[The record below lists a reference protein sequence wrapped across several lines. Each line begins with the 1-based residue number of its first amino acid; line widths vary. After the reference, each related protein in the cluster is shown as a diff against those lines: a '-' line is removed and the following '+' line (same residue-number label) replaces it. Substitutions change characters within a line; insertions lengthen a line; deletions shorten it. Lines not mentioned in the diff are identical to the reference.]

1 MPTYTQDNR
10 PLSVKTPLGKDVLLL
25 VGLTGHEAIS
35 QLFTFQLDLLAED
48 ASKVKF
54 DKLLGQK
61 ITVALKLPNEKERY
75 FNGICKRISQ
85 GGRSEGEVF
94 TSYHLEIVPQFWLLT
109 KRSQSKIFQHL
120 NVPDILKKVLDGL
133 DVTFEIQG
141 TFEPRDYCVQ
151 YRESDFNFASRL
163 MEEEGIFYFFK
174 HTAEGHKMV
183 VANTPDSHPK
193 FDDDSEKKIIYE
205 EVFGGYRFENRI
217 LGWEKIQELRSGKYT
232 LWDHCFE
239 LPHKHLEGQTDI
251 LESVQV
257 GNVDHK
263 LQVGDNGKLE
273 IYDYPGAYAQ
283 RFDGVEKGGGDQT
296 GDLQKIFEDNK
307 RTTKI
312 RMEAETV
319 PGLVIRGSSNCRHL
333 VSGYQFT
340 LDRHFDADG
349 DYVLTELAHAA
360 RLTSTDYRS
369 GGEGEFAYENH
380 FTCIPF
386 NDHLPFRPPQTAVK
400 PTVRGTHTA
409 VVTGPAGEEIF
420 TDKYG
425 RVKVQFHWDRQGKY
439 DADSSCWVRVA
450 QPTAGKRWGS
460 SFWPRIGHEVVVDF
474 LEGDP
479 DQPIIVGSV
488 YNADQM
494 PPYLGKGP
502 DPKHPEDNKV
512 SGIKSYSTKGGEG
525 FNEWRFD
532 DTKGKEQIF
541 IHGEK
546 DMDVRVEN
554 DRRVFIGGN
563 KADKQ
568 IGDDHLIVKRD
579 KSEQVERD
587 RHILIKRHQYEEIT
601 QEHHQKIGKQQ
612 AIAVDGSHSLT
623 VSGDVN
629 EKFSKNHNEETG
641 MSIHIKAGMT
651 IVIEAGTQLSLKVG
665 GNFIDINSGGIFI
678 QGTMVM
684 INSGGAAGVGPG
696 ASPISPTKPK
706 VAEIA
711 DDSKPGSKNTYENQ
725 RAVMPPSELAALNA
739 PWHDPNSE
747 ENKDK
752 KHWIA
757 IKLEDEEGKPVPG
770 EQYRITLPDGETL
783 AEGSLDEKGEAKVE
797 NIDAGNCK
805 VTFPNLDK
813 EAWHPK

>member
-10 PLSVKTPLGKDVLLL
+10 PLSVRTPLGKDVLLL

-35 QLFTFQLDLLAED
+35 RLFNFQLDLLAED

-75 FNGICKRISQ
+75 FNGICNRISQ

-94 TSYHLEIVPQFWLLT
+94 TAYHLEIVPQFWLLAR
-109 KRSQSKIFQHL
+109 RSQSRIFQHV
-120 NVPDILKKVLDGL
+120 NVPDILKSVLAGL
-133 DVTFEIQG
+133 EVTFEIQG
-141 TFEPRDYCVQ
+141 TFHPRDYCVQ

-183 VANTPDSHPK
+183 VANTPDSHLK

-205 EVFGGYRFENRI
+205 EVFGGYRYENRI

-273 IYDYPGAYAQ
+273 IYDFPGAYAQ
-283 RFDGVEKGGGDQT
+283 RFDGVDKGGGDQAA
-296 GDLQKIFEDNK
+296 DLQNIFEDNK

-319 PGLVIRGSSNCRHL
+319 PGLVIRGGSNCRHL

-349 DYVLTELAHAA
+349 DYVLTELAHTA
-360 RLTSTDYRS
+360 RLTSGDYRS

-400 PTVRGTHTA
+400 PTVTGTHTA

-425 RVKVQFHWDRQGKY
+425 RVKVQFHWDRQGRN
-439 DADSSCWVRVA
+439 DADSSCWIRVG
-450 QPTAGKRWGS
+450 TIWAGKQWGVIHI
-460 SFWPRIGHEVVVDF
+460 PRIGQEVIVDF

-494 PPYLGKGP
+494 PPYKLP
-502 DPKHPEDNKV
+502 DNKTQ
-512 SGIKSYSTKGGEG
+512 SGVKSRSSKQGGPAN
-525 FNEWRFD
+525 FNEFRFED
-532 DTKGKEQIF
+532 KKGQEQVF
-541 IHGEK
+541 LHAEK
-546 DMDVRVEN
+546 NQDIEVEN
-554 DRRVFIGGN
+554 DETHWVGHDRRKTIDHDETTHVKHDRTETVDNNETITIGVNRTETVGSN
-563 KADKQ
+563 ED
-568 IGDDHLIVKRD
+568 
-579 KSEQVERD
+579 
-587 RHILIKRHQYEEIT
+587 IT
-601 QEHHQKIGKQQ
+601 IGKNRTEVV
-612 AIAVDGSHSLT
+612 AINESL
-623 VSGDVN
+623 V
-629 EKFSKNHNEETG
+629 
-641 MSIHIKAGMT
+641 
-651 IVIEAGTQLSLKVG
+651 VG
-665 GNFIDINSGGIFI
+665 GNRTESVGKDLTITAGMNISESAPLEVKITAGVSLTLKGPGGMIIIDASGVTI
-678 QGTMVM
+678 QGVLVK
-684 INSGGAAGVGPG
+684 IN
-696 ASPISPTKPK
+696 
-706 VAEIA
+706 
-711 DDSKPGSKNTYENQ
+711 
-725 RAVMPPSELAALNA
+725 
-739 PWHDPNSE
+739 
-747 ENKDK
+747 
-752 KHWIA
+752 
-757 IKLEDEEGKPVPG
+757 
-770 EQYRITLPDGETL
+770 
-783 AEGSLDEKGEAKVE
+783 
-797 NIDAGNCK
+797 
-805 VTFPNLDK
+805 
-813 EAWHPK
+813 

>member
-109 KRSQSKIFQHL
+109 RRSQSRVFQHITI
-120 NVPDILKKVLDGL
+120 PDILKNVLDGL

-205 EVFGGYRFENRI
+205 EVFGGYRDENRI

-257 GNVDHK
+257 GNIDHK

-283 RFDGVEKGGGDQT
+283 RFDGVDKGGGDQAA
-296 GDLQKIFEDNK
+296 DLQKIFEDNK

-386 NDHLPFRPPQTAVK
+386 NIHLPFRPPQLAVK
-400 PTVRGTHTA
+400 PTVKGTQTA
-409 VVTGPAGEEIF
+409 VVVGPPGEEIF

-479 DQPIIVGSV
+479 DQPIIMGSV

-711 DDSKPGSKNTYENQ
+711 DNSKPGSKNTYENQ

>member
-109 KRSQSKIFQHL
+109 KRSQSRIFQHI

-263 LQVGDNGKLE
+263 LQVGDNSKLE

-283 RFDGVEKGGGDQT
+283 RFDGVDKGGGDQAA
-296 GDLQKIFEDNK
+296 DLQKIFEDNK

-386 NDHLPFRPPQTAVK
+386 DDHLPFRPPQTAVK

-409 VVTGPAGEEIF
+409 VVVGPTGEEIF

-425 RVKVQFHWDRQGKY
+425 RVKVQFHWDREGKG
-439 DADSSCWVRVA
+439 DADSSCWVRVG
-450 QPTAGKRWGS
+450 QSWAGKKWGS
-460 SFWPRIGHEVVVDF
+460 MFIPRVSMEVIVDF

-479 DQPIIVGSV
+479 DQPIVIGCV
-488 YNADQM
+488 YNADMM
-494 PPYLGKGP
+494 PAYTQP
-502 DPKHPEDNKV
+502 DEKTK
-512 SGIKSYSTKGGEG
+512 SGVKTMSSKGGEG
-525 FNEWRFD
+525 FNELRFED
-532 DTKGKEQIF
+532 KKGSEQVF
-541 IHGEK
+541 IHAER
-546 DMDVRVEN
+546 DLDLRVEN

-579 KSEQVERD
+579 KLMQVERNQNLIVKQD
-587 RHILIKRHQYEEIT
+587 RIDQ
-601 QEHHQKIGKQQ
+601 
-612 AIAVDGSHSLT
+612 
-623 VSGDVN
+623 
-629 EKFSKNHNEETG
+629 
-641 MSIHIKAGMT
+641 
-651 IVIEAGTQLSLKVG
+651 IERDNSLKVG
-665 GNFIDINSGGIFI
+665 GKSMTEVGSSMSVKVKGDVIEEFNANHSEQATANYALKALQVVIEGSAGLTIKVGGSFITINAGGVQIV
-678 QGTMVM
+678 GPTVM
-684 INSGGAAGVGPG
+684 INSGGAPLAGMMGSLVGP
-696 ASPISPTKPK
+696 
-706 VAEIA
+706 
-711 DDSKPGSKNTYENQ
+711 
-725 RAVMPPSELAALNA
+725 LAALAATKADDAKPGTLGEIQKNQMTGPPTHA
-739 PWHDPNSE
+739 PDSE

-752 KHWIA
+752 KSWIA
-757 IKLEDEEGKPVPG
+757 LRMKDEEGQPCAG
-770 EQYRITLPDGETL
+770 EAYEVTLPDGQTISSGTL
-783 AEGSLDEKGEAKVE
+783 DDKGYAKIV
-797 NIDAGNCK
+797 NIDPGSCK
-805 VTFPNLDK
+805 ITFPNLDQDAWK
-813 EAWHPK
+813 EA

>member
-1 MPTYTQDNR
+1 M
-10 PLSVKTPLGKDVLLL
+10 GMI
-25 VGLTGHEAIS
+25 GHEAIS
-35 QLFTFQLDLLAED
+35 QLFNFHLDLLAED

-61 ITVALKLPNEKERY
+61 ITVALKLPNDKERY
-75 FNGICKRISQ
+75 FSGFCNRVSQ
-85 GGRSEGEVF
+85 GGRTEGDIF
-94 TSYHLEIVPQFWLLT
+94 TSYSMEIVPKFWFLT
-109 KRSQSKIFQHL
+109 KRSQSRIFQHVT
-120 NVPDILKKVLDGL
+120 VPDILKKVLANL
-133 DVTFEIQG
+133 DVDFEIQG
-141 TFEPRDYCVQ
+141 TFQPRDYCVQ

-174 HTAEGHKMV
+174 HTADGHRLV
-183 VANTPDSHPK
+183 VANTPNSHPK
-193 FDDDSEKKIIYE
+193 FEGESLAKLIYE
-205 EVFGGYRFENRI
+205 GVFGGVREENRI
-217 LGWEKIQELRSGKYT
+217 LSWEKIQELRSGKYT

-239 LPHKHLEGQTDI
+239 LPHKHLEAEEDI
-251 LESVQV
+251 LESVEAGTV
-257 GNVDHK
+257 NHK

-273 IYDYPGAYAQ
+273 VYDWPGAYAQ
-283 RFDGVEKGGGDQT
+283 RFDGVDKGGGDQAS
-296 GDLQKIFEDNK
+296 DLQEIFKDNK
-307 RTTKI
+307 RTTKL

-319 PGLVIRGSSNCRHL
+319 PGLIIRAHSDCRHL

-349 DYVLTELAHAA
+349 DYVLTGVNHKA
-360 RLTSTDYRS
+360 RMTSTDYRS
-369 GGEGEFAYENH
+369 GDEGEFEYENQ

-386 NDHLPFRPPQTAVK
+386 NDHLPFRPPQAAVK
-400 PTVRGTHTA
+400 PTVRGTQTA
-409 VVTGPAGEEIF
+409 VVVGPAGEEIF

-425 RVKVQFHWDRQGKY
+425 RVKIQFHWDREGKY

-450 QPTAGKRWGS
+450 QQWAGKRWGA

-494 PPYLGKGP
+494 PPYFGKGP

-512 SGIKSYSTKGGEG
+512 TGVKSYSTKGGEG

-541 IHGEK
+541 IHAEK

-579 KSEQVERD
+579 KFEQVERD
-587 RHILIKRHQYEEIT
+587 RQTIIKRHQYEEVT
-601 QEHHQKIGKQQ
+601 QEHHQKIGTQQ
-612 AIAVDGSHSLT
+612 AISVGGSRSLT
-623 VSGDVN
+623 VTGDVN
-629 EKFSKNHNEETG
+629 EKFSMNHNEETG
-641 MSIHIKAGMT
+641 ISIHVKAGMT
-651 IVIEAGTQLSLKVG
+651 MVLEAGVQLSLKVG
-665 GNFIDINSGGIFI
+665 GNFIDINPAGIFI
-678 QGTMVM
+678 QGMVVM
-684 INSGGAAGVGPG
+684 INSGGAPGVGPG
-696 ASPISPTKPK
+696 ANPKSPTS
-706 VAEIA
+706 ANAAQIA
-711 DDSKPGSKNTYENQ
+711 DDSKPGAKTYIEQ
-725 RAVMPPSELAALNA
+725 RAAMSPSDLAADGA

-770 EQYRITLPDGETL
+770 ERYRITLPDGQTL

-805 VTFPNLDK
+805 VTFPDLDK
-813 EAWHPK
+813 DAWHPK

>member
-10 PLSVKTPLGKDVLLL
+10 PLSVQTPLGKDVLLL
-25 VGLTGHEAIS
+25 VGMAGHEAIS
-35 QLFTFQLDLLAED
+35 ELFNFHLNLLAED

-75 FNGICKRISQ
+75 FNGICNRVSQ
-85 GGRSEGEVF
+85 GGRSEGDVF
-94 TSYHLEIVPQFWLLT
+94 TAYHLEIVPQFWLLT
-109 KRSQSKIFQHL
+109 RRSQSRIFQHITI
-120 NVPDILKKVLDGL
+120 PDILKNVLDGL

-141 TFEPRDYCVQ
+141 TFHPRDYCVQ

-163 MEEEGIFYFFK
+163 MEEEGIFYFFT
-174 HTAEGHKMV
+174 HTADGHKMV

-205 EVFGGYRFENRI
+205 EVFGGYRDENRI

-257 GNVDHK
+257 GNIDHK

-283 RFDGVEKGGGDQT
+283 RFDGVDKGGGDQAA
-296 GDLQKIFEDNK
+296 DLQKIFEDNK

-349 DYVLTELAHAA
+349 DFVLTELAHTA
-360 RLTSTDYRS
+360 RLTSADYRS
-369 GGEGEFAYENH
+369 GAGEFAYENH

-479 DQPIIVGSV
+479 DQPIIIGTV

-541 IHGEK
+541 IHAEK

-579 KSEQVERD
+579 KYEQVERD
-587 RHILIKRHQYEEIT
+587 RHLQIKRHQYEEIV

-612 AIAVDGSHSLT
+612 AISVGESHSLT

-641 MSIHIKAGMT
+641 MSIHVKAGMT
-651 IVIEAGTQLSLKVG
+651 LILEAGVQLSLKVG
-665 GNFIDINSGGIFI
+665 GNFIDINPAGIFI
-678 QGTMVM
+678 QGVMVM
-684 INSGGAAGVGPG
+684 INSGGAPGSGPG

-706 VAEIA
+706 EAEIA
-711 DDSKPGSKNTYENQ
+711 DDAKPGSKTYVEQ
-725 RAVMPPSELAALNA
+725 RAAMPPAELAATNA
-739 PWHDPNSE
+739 PWHDPKSE

-752 KHWIA
+752 KSWIE
-757 IKLEDEEGKPVPG
+757 IELVDQDNKPVPG
-770 EQYRITLPDGETL
+770 ERYRVTLPDGATL
-783 AEGSLDEKGEAKVE
+783 AEGTLDEKGFARVDG
-797 NIDAGNCK
+797 IDPGTCK
-805 VTFPNLDK
+805 VTFPDLDK
-813 EAWHPK
+813 SSWEPK

>member
-25 VGLTGHEAIS
+25 VGITGHEAIS
-35 QLFTFQLDLLAED
+35 RLFNFRLDLLAED

-61 ITVALKLPNEKERY
+61 IAVALKLPNEKERY
-75 FNGICKRISQ
+75 FNGICNRISQ

-94 TSYHLEIVPQFWLLT
+94 TTYHLEIVPQFWFLT
-109 KRSQSKIFQHL
+109 RRSQSRIFQHL
-120 NVPDILKKVLDGL
+120 NIPDILKKVLAGL

-141 TFEPRDYCVQ
+141 TFHPRDYCVQ

-205 EVFGGYRFENRI
+205 EVFGGYRDENRI
-217 LGWEKIQELRSGKYT
+217 LGWEKMQELRSGKYT

-239 LPHKHLEGQTDI
+239 LPHKHLEANVDI
-251 LESVQV
+251 LESIEA
-257 GNVDHK
+257 GAIDHK
-263 LQVGDNGKLE
+263 LRVGDNSKLE

-283 RFDGVEKGGGDQT
+283 RFDGVDKGGGDQAA
-296 GDLQKIFEDNK
+296 DLQQIFEDNK

-349 DYVLTELAHAA
+349 DYVLTELAHTA
-360 RLTSTDYRS
+360 RLTSADYRS

-380 FTCIPF
+380 FACIPF

-400 PTVRGTHTA
+400 PTVRGTQTA

-425 RVKVQFHWDRQGKY
+425 RVKVQFHWDREGKY
-439 DADSSCWVRVA
+439 DTDSSCWVRVA
-450 QPTAGKRWGS
+450 QPWAGKRWGA

-502 DPKHPEDNKV
+502 DPKHPNDNKLTGV
-512 SGIKSYSTKGGEG
+512 KSYSTKGGEG

-532 DTKGKEQIF
+532 DTKGKEQVF
-541 IHGEK
+541 INAQRN
-546 DMDVRVEN
+546 MDVRVKN
-554 DRRVFIGGN
+554 DRYETVN
-563 KADKQ
+563 NES
-568 IGDDHLIVKRD
+568 HLIVISD
-579 KSEQVERD
+579 QLEQVGGDKHLHVKGAQNE
-587 RHILIKRHQYEEIT
+587 K
-601 QEHHQKIGKQQ
+601 
-612 AIAVDGSHSLT
+612 VDGAVSLKVGT
-623 VSGDVN
+623 DMQDKVGQKYALDAGTEIHLKSGTNLVI
-629 EKFSKNHNEETG
+629 ETG
-641 MSIHIKAGMT
+641 T
-651 IVIEAGTQLSLKVG
+651 TLTLKVG
-665 GNFIDINSGGIFI
+665 GNFININAGGIFI
-678 QGTMVM
+678 DRKSV
-684 INSGGAAGVGPG
+684 V
-696 ASPISPTKPK
+696 
-706 VAEIA
+706 
-711 DDSKPGSKNTYENQ
+711 
-725 RAVMPPSELAALNA
+725 
-739 PWHDPNSE
+739 
-747 ENKDK
+747 
-752 KHWIA
+752 
-757 IKLEDEEGKPVPG
+757 
-770 EQYRITLPDGETL
+770 
-783 AEGSLDEKGEAKVE
+783 
-797 NIDAGNCK
+797 
-805 VTFPNLDK
+805 
-813 EAWHPK
+813 